1 MSETEDQKIEILQE
15 ILSWIRFLGLKEV
28 KEILT
33 NELDD
38 NKKKLIY
45 HLSDGNKGST
55 EIGKIAKVSHRTVS
69 DHWTSWA
76 PLRIVEPIRVQGGG
90 RYKKV
95 FELEDFGI
103 PIPESNGNAT
113 KTQSDE

>member
-1 MSETEDQKIEILQE
+1 MSEIEDKKIEILQE
-15 ILSWIRFLGLKEV
+15 ILHWMRFLGLKEV
-28 KEILT
+28 KEILAK
-33 NELDD
+33 ELDTD
-38 NKKKLIY
+38 KKKLIY
-45 HLSDGNKGST
+45 HLSDGERGST
-55 EIGKIAKVSHRTVS
+55 EIGKIAKVAHRTVS
-69 DHWTSWA
+69 DYWASWA